1 MDSNTIT
8 NIHLALDDDVLLSV
22 AEKKTIRKIWVTLTK
37 LYDSKYLHNNIFLKI
52 RLYTLQMVETTT
64 MIDHINTIRTLFSQ
78 LTMLGQQIEENEC
91 AKLLLQSQ
99 LDLYDQLIINLTNN
113 ILIDY
118 LVFDDVA
125 IAILK
130 KENRRRN
137 KENKINS
144 SHQTK
149 ALLMLRERSMGRGS
163 SRSQMQEWSKSRSKK
178 IEKCYNCGR
187 KEHYKRDYWYKK
199 NHESSKPQGCVANTL
214 NYDEVL

>member
-8 NIHLALDDDVLLSV
+8 NIHLALDDNVLSSV
-22 AEKKTIRKIWVTLTK
+22 AEKKTTRKIWVTLTK
-37 LYDSKYLHNNIFLKI
+37 LYESKFLYNNIFLKM
-52 RLYTLQMVETTT
+52 RLYTLRMIETTT

-78 LTMLGQQIEENEC
+78 LTMLGQQIEKNKC

-130 KENRRRN
+130 
-137 KENKINS
+137 
-144 SHQTK
+144 
-149 ALLMLRERSMGRGS
+149 
-163 SRSQMQEWSKSRSKK
+163 
-178 IEKCYNCGR
+178 
-187 KEHYKRDYWYKK
+187 
-199 NHESSKPQGCVANTL
+199 
-214 NYDEVL
+214 